1 MLINRRMDKLQNVF
15 LGFLRKQSAPKVSVV
30 LLYRRMQSW
39 GSKREEKG
47 QWDRER
53 GWVSMRVPRSGHIYH
68 SILDS
73 SGGRKKG
80 RELSAGSWSNVCP
93 MGRKP
98 PPTWRLP
105 MCKHLGRPL
114 VLHMSATRRS
124 PRWNLVGQ
132 SPHRIGHR
140 VRVRMEQVTKGDCLR
155 RQAEKSWG
163 GLWHMWCNTK

>member
-1 MLINRRMDKLQNVF
+1 MFINRRMDKLQNVF

-30 LLYRRMQSW
+30 LLYQRMQSW

-93 MGRKP
+93 MGCKP

-114 VLHMSATRRS
+114 VLHMSATRQEKEKPEMASSWPEPTQNR
-124 PRWNLVGQ
+124 PPCKGQ
-132 SPHRIGHR
+132 DGTGHQGR
-140 VRVRMEQVTKGDCLR
+140 LSEKAGWEELR
-155 RQAEKSWG
+155 RPVTYV
-163 GLWHMWCNTK
+163 M